1 MSKSSPAFQFYP
13 QDFLVGTGDMLAE
26 EVGGYIRLLCYQ
38 WAKGELPNNRKKLM
52 QMSGVFDNDSL
63 SVILKKFKMTESGNL
78 ANERLENTR
87 SEQQEYRDKQREKAL
102 KRWSKNRE
110 DNDDAAAHATAL
122 PMDMPEACPSPSPS
136 TSSLS
141 STSTSKESLGEKTP
155 KPPSKIFKPPS
166 VDEVSEYCTERKNI
180 VDPEKFIS
188 YYTSNGWMV
197 GKTKMK
203 NWKAAVHT
211 WEKNNFN
218 SKNNEQL
225 REITRELRDSDPRL

>member
-1 MSKSSPAFQFYP
+1 ENTPTEQQKYSDNESETA
-13 QDFLVGTGDMLAE
+13 
-26 EVGGYIRLLCYQ
+26 
-38 WAKGELPNNRKKLM
+38 RKKW
-52 QMSGVFDNDSL
+52 
-63 SVILKKFKMTESGNL
+63 
-78 ANERLENTR
+78 A
-87 SEQQEYRDKQREKAL
+87 
-102 KRWSKNRE
+102 KNRE
-110 DNDDAAAHATAL
+110 DNDAAAADVTAL
-122 PMDMPEACPSPSPS
+122 PMDMTEACQSPSAS
-136 TSSLS
+136 ASSVS
-141 STSTSKESLGEKTP
+141 STTTTP
-155 KPPSKIFKPPS
+155 ERVGIKPPEPPPKIFKPPS

-225 REITRELRDSDPRL
+225 REITREL